1 VDVNTVDPNEI
12 GNSLLIFVVRVA
24 PTNPIFF
31 MCVGKSKN
39 PEEIL
44 NLVEL
49 VVGVA
54 VMCESKAVFI
64 RNIFLLN
71 SDSQTV
77 LKELV
82 EHVLGRA
89 TDLEEDQSTDE
100 VMAASGSEEELIRY
114 ASFISFSFSFS
125 LLYLSFY
132 FSIYFLSLATE
143 RRKCSSMFK
152 TRDSVC

>member
-1 VDVNTVDPNEI
+1 
-12 GNSLLIFVVRVA
+12 
-24 PTNPIFF
+24 
-31 MCVGKSKN
+31 
-39 PEEIL
+39 
-44 NLVEL
+44 VEL

-89 TDLEEDQSTDE
+89 TDLEDDQSTDE

-114 ASFISFSFSFS
+114 SSFFFISLSRYFIF
-125 LLYLSFY
+125 LLF